1 MRSSRGKPLV
11 GVGELLWDL
20 LPDGPRLGGTTTN
33 FAILSARLGE
43 WVELVSRVGG
53 DRLGHEAM
61 ERLHGVVGAAAE
73 RFGLTHVQQADDL
86 ATGTVSVTLNSH
98 GQPQYNIHE
107 PVAWDGL
114 TLSDE
119 LLELGG
125 RASAIC
131 FGTLAQRE
139 PRSRETIRAFV
150 EASAAECVRVC
161 DVNLR
166 MPFCSAEV
174 LRWCLQQATVL
185 KVSDEELAEVGTLLG
200 DERIGLGAARSGA
213 SLTEAAALAAQA
225 LLTHAPQCRLVAITL
240 GAHGSLLADRES
252 VSRHEGFKVQVADT
266 IGAGDAFTAGLVHAY
281 VRGAAL
287 EQINTV
293 SNLCG
298 SYVASQKG
306 ATPELPEALVAKI
319 AAELG

>member
-1 MRSSRGKPLV
+1 M
-11 GVGELLWDL
+11 WDL

-43 WVELVSRVGG
+43 WVELVSRVGR
-53 DRLGHEAM
+53 DELGREAM

-73 RFGLTHVQQADDL
+73 RFSLTHVQQADDL
-86 ATGTVSVTLNSH
+86 ATGTVSVTLNAQ
-98 GQPQYNIHE
+98 GQPQYKIHE

-139 PRSRETIRAFV
+139 ARSRETIQAFV

-174 LRWCLQQATVL
+174 LRWCLRQATVL
-185 KVSDEELAEVGTLLG
+185 KVSDEELAEVGALLG
-200 DERIGLGAARSGA
+200 DARIGLGAARRGTA
-213 SLTEAAALAAQA
+213 LTEAAALTQAAALAAEA

-240 GAHGSLLADRES
+240 GAHGSLLADRQS

-306 ATPELPEALVAKI
+306 ATPELPETLVAKI